1 MGDVAEV
8 VEFARQRG
16 VRVMVEVDTPG
27 VCVCVLG
34 GGCSVG
40 TVAVAVA
47 CREERAHAQ
56 EIGLYFKWG
65 GGCCLL
71 RSLCSL
77 LLGHAASW
85 CKGHPEICPSP
96 TCTEPLNP
104 ATNATFDL
112 LAGLFK
118 VCVCVCLRHSVS
130 PLIALSLFYVS
141 PHLLC
146 LSASSLSLPIFS
158 VPLLAVYASLE
169 NPHSHPCV
177 LSRT

>member
-27 VCVCVLG
+27 VCVCVG

-65 GGCCLL
+65 GGV
-71 RSLCSL
+71 
-77 LLGHAASW
+77 A
-85 CKGHPEICPSP
+85 
-96 TCTEPLNP
+96 
-104 ATNATFDL
+104 F
-112 LAGLFK
+112 
-118 VCVCVCLRHSVS
+118 
-130 PLIALSLFYVS
+130 
-141 PHLLC
+141 
-146 LSASSLSLPIFS
+146 
-158 VPLLAVYASLE
+158 
-169 NPHSHPCV
+169 CV
-177 LSRT
+177 LCVLFC